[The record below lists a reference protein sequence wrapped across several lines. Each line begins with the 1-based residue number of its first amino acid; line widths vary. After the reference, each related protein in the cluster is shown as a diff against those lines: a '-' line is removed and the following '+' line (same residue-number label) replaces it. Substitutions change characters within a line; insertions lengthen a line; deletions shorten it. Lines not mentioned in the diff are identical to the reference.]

1 VSFLLKWF
9 LIDRLIMRLV
19 RHPRVQA
26 HPVFQHAGP
35 AYLTAR
41 PHLFP
46 LLVRRLLLG
55 VVIATLVSAAL
66 IVALAVLLI
75 EAIH

>member
-1 VSFLLKWF
+1 MLLKWF

-26 HPVFQHAGP
+26 HPVLQHAGP
-35 AYLTAR
+35 VYLTAR

-55 VVIATLVSAAL
+55 VAIAAVIWTTL

-75 EAIH
+75 EALR